1 MQLEINFQRLYNAIW
16 EIQQIEKELNI
27 NNTIVIGDFNMNP
40 FEDGIVS
47 SDSFHG
53 TMFKEEA
60 IKVERTVLGEKINDF
75 DLWGNLDLRNEN
87 KDDPFEIL
95 NKQVDIFEKK
105 VNDVL
110 FAKLVKQNISSENSE
125 YDLATNFQ
133 IVAPTLDHYAYTL
146 FTLYCKIEEE
156 YPLKIEVNFL
166 RISKE
171 TQLQSEYRCGNQ
183 QEFVSALS
191 DILQSDDAK
200 RIVKNLYNK
209 SNI

>member
-1 MQLEINFQRLYNAIW
+1 M
-16 EIQQIEKELNI
+16 
-27 NNTIVIGDFNMNP
+27 
-40 FEDGIVS
+40 
-47 SDSFHG
+47 
-53 TMFKEEA
+53 
-60 IKVERTVLGEKINDF
+60 NDF
-75 DLWGNLDLRNEN
+75 DLWGDLDLKSEN
-87 KDDPFEIL
+87 KNDPFEIL

-105 VNDVL
+105 VKSVL
-110 FAKLVKQNISSENSE
+110 FAKLVKQNISNKNSD

-166 RISKE
+166 RLSKD
-171 TQLQSEYRCGNQ
+171 TPLQSEYKCENQ
-183 QEFVSALS
+183 QEFVAVLS